1 MQKVGLLAG
10 DGRLPTLLSEHVSFH
25 HIVDL
30 AYWPLPL
37 GALDALV
44 EALQGQG
51 CDAVILAG
59 GVDRRRFRALDA
71 GGQWVA
77 ARAGADA
84 GDGRLLDAFVA
95 YFESQGL
102 AVVGATDL
110 VPSLRTPVGLLT
122 RGGTTLDPSA
132 GLARARALGRK
143 DLGQGVVQ
151 CGERLWL
158 EETAAGTND
167 LLSRAGD
174 AGIGPRTLFKAAKP
188 QQDLRID
195 MPAWGLETVLHA
207 AKHDVQTLVFEAE
220 KTLALDF
227 EQAIA
232 QAETLGLTIMGA
244 QG

>member
-30 AYWPLPL
+30 AHWPLPL

-59 GVDRRRFRALDA
+59 GVDRGRFRALDA

-95 YFESQGL
+95 YFEFQGL

-122 RGGTTLDPSA
+122 RGGRRWTRQRVWHARVRSDAKIWGKVWFNAASA
-132 GLARARALGRK
+132 FGWKKQRRGPTICCRAPATPGSAR
-143 DLGQGVVQ
+143 
-151 CGERLWL
+151 ERC
-158 EETAAGTND
+158 
-167 LLSRAGD
+167 S
-174 AGIGPRTLFKAAKP
+174 KP
-188 QQDLRID
+188 QSHSRTCGSICPHGGWKQCFTRPKMTCRRWFLKRRKPSLSTSSRRSHRLR
-195 MPAWGLETVLHA
+195 P
-207 AKHDVQTLVFEAE
+207 
-220 KTLALDF
+220 
-227 EQAIA
+227 
-232 QAETLGLTIMGA
+232 LG
-244 QG
+244 